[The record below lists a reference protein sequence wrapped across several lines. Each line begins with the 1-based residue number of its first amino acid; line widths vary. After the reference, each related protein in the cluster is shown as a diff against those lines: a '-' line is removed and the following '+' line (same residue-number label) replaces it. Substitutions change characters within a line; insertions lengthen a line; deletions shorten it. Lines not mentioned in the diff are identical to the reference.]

1 MGVILIVTASVLYV
15 VTILGVIVAWA
26 LDEMDNYVVLIII
39 IISLA
44 LIIAMVLAGNL
55 LIGILQ

>member
-15 VTILGVIVAWA
+15 VTILGIVIAWA